1 MLRPHRSRWLQAT
14 VYLRVHRWTDWALLV
29 IALLGYGVVTRLCT
43 LPVVLDRWAN
53 AWQQTWW
60 VALLG
65 LLLGAMEDLCVS
77 IVMLSVLWTFDYM
90 TLKSPAE
97 RFKLMRRRREQEAA
111 KKTTAADVE
120 QGLQTYDDT
129 GNPSWKEAVVLT
141 EQFGRLAVYTTV
153 FLLVVSGLCL
163 DSVFLRARKMRFSAD
178 FVVMYFR
185 ERDAAGELEIDAAEW
200 WVLFWTMLSTVG
212 LAIFVGLLG
221 ACWINLMDWDVLRV
235 VNRSQV
241 YQWCVGVGVAASDY
255 EHLHD
260 DKEDGESSE
269 DSEDSDES
277 DDDDNDCSC
286 LTDASFR
293 LNPLSVLFLLVVAF
307 FYATFALAIRLPTV
321 VGLIALNPVLSEPV
335 RLAAGVEF
343 VAKRSTNTISSKP
356 MSEFIE
362 RETELCQIF
371 DENSLYRRTLAF
383 DGPLAFDIKV
393 GREEQPNVL
402 LLVMESFRMQDS
414 RFLLDSALEE
424 EVEAATASLL
434 PPNVT
439 LTPNFDRWASRG
451 VALRNCW
458 STWRTS
464 RSIETLLFGQMP
476 YDSVTETGTTTGRLS
491 TNLTGLPQLFKAKGY
506 DTIFTTGTRT
516 DYDYWDTFLPAHGFD
531 TVLDRWGL
539 VDIVENELK
548 LTDWSEGNHMLTYWG
563 IHDDLSY
570 TALSHLVR
578 TRQFAQN
585 VAKQQAERDAAAA
598 KRKTPSN
605 ETEKP
610 LPLPD
615 TTASTKPWFATHYTI
630 SSHVPFH
637 ERPDWFFR
645 YATEHR
651 AEMEAFAPLYKG
663 HEHGELIRDYVELR
677 YFSDMVFGRFM
688 EQLERDNVLK
698 DTIVVVVGDH
708 GQAPERGSATP
719 EQDQIA
725 TSRVAAAIIA
735 EGRIQAPVVLDDAA
749 SQSDIL
755 NTLADIVGLP
765 VGGLLQTSIGRSLKR
780 KPPNGIGKRVAFTNN
795 PSTNLA
801 AVVGNIRLH
810 FFADGSDAVRA
821 YHTQRDPQQMH
832 DLMGELSGERVHEL
846 LRICDDGRALNA
858 YFKHR
863 WDNKCLLQPMCGQ
876 QEAAQRYG

>member
-1 MLRPHRSRWLQAT
+1 MLRSHLSRWLQAT

-29 IALLGYGVVTRLCT
+29 AALLGYGVVTRVWT
-43 LPVVLDRWAN
+43 LPVVLDKWAN

-65 LLLGAMEDLCVS
+65 LLLGAMEDLCVCV
-77 IVMLSVLWTFDYM
+77 VMLMVLWIFDYL

-97 RFKLMRRRREQEAA
+97 RYKLARRRREQRKAA
-111 KKTTAADVE
+111 EKADVE
-120 QGLQTYDDT
+120 QGLQSYDDEAEA
-129 GNPSWKEAVVLT
+129 PVWAEAVVLT
-141 EQFGRLAVYTTV
+141 EQFGRLTVYTVV
-153 FLLVVSGLCL
+153 FLLATGGLFL

-178 FVVMYFR
+178 FIAMYFR

-200 WVLFWTMLSTVG
+200 WVLFWTLLFTVG

-221 ACWINLMDWDVLRV
+221 ACWINLMDWDVLRFV
-235 VNRSQV
+235 HRSRL
-241 YQWCVGVGVAASDY
+241 YQQCVAVGAAARDY
-255 EHLHD
+255 ERLRNGKD
-260 DKEDGESSE
+260 DDDDSSE

-277 DDDDNDCSC
+277 DDDDDACSC
-286 LTDASFR
+286 LRDVSFR
-293 LNPLSVLFLLVVAF
+293 LTPPSVLFLLVVAF
-307 FYATFALAIRLPTV
+307 FFATNALATTLPTV
-321 VGLIALNPVLSEPV
+321 VGLIALNPVLSEPL
-335 RLAAGVEF
+335 RLGAGVQF
-343 VAKRSTNTISSKP
+343 VAEGTSNTISSRP

-362 RETELCQIF
+362 QETELSQIF

-393 GREEQPNVL
+393 GRDERPNVL

-414 RFLLDSALEE
+414 RFLLDSALEK

-451 VALRNCW
+451 VALRNLW

-476 YDSVTETGTTTGRLS
+476 YDSVTETGTTSGRLD

-531 TVLDRWGL
+531 SVLDRWGL
-539 VDIVENELK
+539 VDILEND
-548 LTDWSEGNHMLTYWG
+548 LTFDNWSEGNHMLTYWG

-570 TALSHLVR
+570 TALSYIIR

-598 KRKTPSN
+598 KRKTPTN
-605 ETEKP
+605 VTEKP
-610 LPLPD
+610 LPV
-615 TTASTKPWFATHYTI
+615 TTASTSPWFATHYTI

-645 YATEHR
+645 YVTEHR
-651 AEMEAFAPLYKG
+651 AEMEEFAPLYKD
-663 HEHGELIRDYVELR
+663 HEHEELIRDYVQMR

-688 EQLERDNVLK
+688 EQLEKDNVLK

-725 TSRVAAAIIA
+725 TSRVAGAIIA
-735 EGRIQAPVVLDDAA
+735 EGRIQTPVVIDDAT

-765 VGGLLQTSIGRSLKR
+765 VGGLLQTGIGRSLKR
-780 KPPNGIGKRVAFTNN
+780 KPPKGVGKRVVYSNN
-795 PSTNLA
+795 PATNLA
-801 AVVGNIRLH
+801 AIVGNIRLH

-821 YHTQRDPQQMH
+821 YHTQRDPRQEH
-832 DLMGELSGERVHEL
+832 DLMGELSDERVSEL

-863 WDNKCLLQPMCGQ
+863 WDNNCLLQPMCGPW
-876 QEAAQRYG
+876 R

>member
-1 MLRPHRSRWLQAT
+1 
-14 VYLRVHRWTDWALLV
+14 
-29 IALLGYGVVTRLCT
+29 
-43 LPVVLDRWAN
+43 
-53 AWQQTWW
+53 
-60 VALLG
+60 
-65 LLLGAMEDLCVS
+65 
-77 IVMLSVLWTFDYM
+77 
-90 TLKSPAE
+90 
-97 RFKLMRRRREQEAA
+97 MRRRREQEAA

-153 FLLVVSGLCL
+153 FLLAASGLCL
-163 DSVFLRARKMRFSAD
+163 DSVFLRARKMRFSVD

-200 WVLFWTMLSTVG
+200 WVLFWTMLFTVG

-241 YQWCVGVGVAASDY
+241 YQWCV
-255 EHLHD
+255 
-260 DKEDGESSE
+260 
-269 DSEDSDES
+269 
-277 DDDDNDCSC
+277 
-286 LTDASFR
+286 DASFR

-343 VAKRSTNTISSKP
+343 VAKQSTNTISSRP

-414 RFLLDSALEE
+414 RFLLDSALED

-570 TALSHLVR
+570 TALSHLIR

-585 VAKQQAERDAAAA
+585 K
-598 KRKTPSN
+598 
-605 ETEKP
+605 
-610 LPLPD
+610 PLPD

-651 AEMEAFAPLYKG
+651 AEMEAFAPLYKD
-663 HEHGELIRDYVELR
+663 HEHEELIRDYVELR

-735 EGRIQAPVVLDDAA
+735 EGRIQTPVVLDDVA

>member
-1 MLRPHRSRWLQAT
+1 M
-14 VYLRVHRWTDWALLV
+14 
-29 IALLGYGVVTRLCT
+29 
-43 LPVVLDRWAN
+43 
-53 AWQQTWW
+53 
-60 VALLG
+60 ALLG
-65 LLLGAMEDLCVS
+65 LLLGAMEDLCVCV
-77 IVMLSVLWTFDYM
+77 VMLATLWSFDYL

-97 RFKLMRRRREQEAA
+97 RHRLARRRREKQRALAA
-111 KKTTAADVE
+111 EKADVE
-120 QGLQTYDDT
+120 QGAQAYAGETDA
-129 GNPSWKEAVVLT
+129 PVWAEAVVLT
-141 EQFGRLAVYTTV
+141 EQFGRLAVYTLV
-153 FLLVVSGLCL
+153 FLFATGGLCL
-163 DSVFLRARKMRFSAD
+163 DSVFLRGRKMRFSAD
-178 FVVMYFR
+178 FVAMYFR
-185 ERDAAGELEIDAAEW
+185 ERDAAGELEIDAVEW
-200 WVLFWTMLSTVG
+200 RVLFWTTLFTVLLSV
-212 LAIFVGLLG
+212 FVGLLG
-221 ACWINLMDWDVLRV
+221 ACWINLMDWDVLRFV
-235 VNRSQV
+235 HRSGL
-241 YQWCVGVGVAASDY
+241 YQQCVALGAAESDY
-255 EHLHD
+255 GRLHD
-260 DKEDGESSE
+260 DKEDDDDESDSSE
-269 DSEDSDES
+269 DLEES
-277 DDDDNDCSC
+277 DDDDDDCSC
-286 LTDASFR
+286 LRNASCR
-293 LNPLSVLFLLVVAF
+293 LTPRAVLVLLVTTF
-307 FYATFALAIRLPTV
+307 FFTTLSLAKMLPTV

-335 RLAAGVEF
+335 RLGAGVQF
-343 VAKRSTNTISSKP
+343 VAERSSRSISTRP
-356 MSEFIE
+356 ISEFIE
-362 RETELCQIF
+362 RETELSQIF

-393 GREEQPNVL
+393 GREERPNVL

-414 RFLLDSALEE
+414 RFLLNSALEG

-451 VALRNCW
+451 VAMRNLW

-476 YDSVTETGTTTGRLS
+476 YDSVTETGTTSGRLD

-516 DYDYWDTFLPAHGFD
+516 DYDYWDTFLPSHGFD

-539 VDIVENELK
+539 VDIVENELN
-548 LTDWSEGNHMLTYWG
+548 LDDWSDGNHMLTYWG

-570 TALSHLVR
+570 TALSHIIR

-598 KRKTPSN
+598 KMKTPSN
-605 ETEKP
+605 VTEKP
-610 LPLPD
+610 LPV

-651 AEMEAFAPLYKG
+651 EEMDQFAPLYQG
-663 HEHGELIRDYVELR
+663 HEHEELIRDYVQMR
-677 YFSDMVFGRFM
+677 YFSDIVFGRFM
-688 EQLERDNVLK
+688 EQLEKDNVLK

-708 GQAPERGSATP
+708 GQAPELGSATP

-725 TSRVAAAIIA
+725 SSRVAGAIIA
-735 EGRIQAPVVLDDAA
+735 EGRIKTPVVIDDAA
-749 SQSDIL
+749 SQSDML

-765 VGGLLQTSIGRSLKR
+765 VGGLLQTGIGRSLKR
-780 KPPNGIGKRVAFTNN
+780 VPPKGVGKRVAFSNN
-795 PSTNLA
+795 PATNLA

-821 YHTQRDPQQMH
+821 YHTQRDPRQKH
-832 DLMGELSGERVHEL
+832 DLMGELSDERVREL
-846 LRICDDGRALNA
+846 LQICAEGRALNA

-863 WDNKCLLQPMCGQ
+863 WDNNCLLQPICLSS
-876 QEAAQRYG
+876 

>member
-1 MLRPHRSRWLQAT
+1 
-14 VYLRVHRWTDWALLV
+14 
-29 IALLGYGVVTRLCT
+29 
-43 LPVVLDRWAN
+43 
-53 AWQQTWW
+53 
-60 VALLG
+60 
-65 LLLGAMEDLCVS
+65 
-77 IVMLSVLWTFDYM
+77 
-90 TLKSPAE
+90 
-97 RFKLMRRRREQEAA
+97 
-111 KKTTAADVE
+111 
-120 QGLQTYDDT
+120 
-129 GNPSWKEAVVLT
+129 
-141 EQFGRLAVYTTV
+141 
-153 FLLVVSGLCL
+153 
-163 DSVFLRARKMRFSAD
+163 
-178 FVVMYFR
+178 MYFR

-200 WVLFWTMLSTVG
+200 RVLFWTTLCTVLLS
-212 LAIFVGLLG
+212 LFVGLLG
-221 ACWINLMDWDVLRV
+221 ACWINLMDWDVLRFV
-235 VNRSQV
+235 HRSRL
-241 YQWCVGVGVAASDY
+241 YQQCAAVGIAESDY

-260 DKEDGESSE
+260 DKDDDDESDSSE
-269 DSEDSDES
+269 DSEDSD
-277 DDDDNDCSC
+277 DDDDDDCSC
-286 LTDASFR
+286 LRNASFR
-293 LNPLSVLFLLVVAF
+293 LTPRVVLALLVVVF
-307 FYATFALAIRLPTV
+307 FFTTLALANVLPTV
-321 VGLIALNPVLSEPV
+321 VGLIALNPVLTEPM
-335 RLAAGVEF
+335 RLGAGVQFIAE
-343 VAKRSTNTISSKP
+343 RSSSSIGTKP
-356 MSEFIE
+356 FSEFIE
-362 RETELCQIF
+362 RETELCQVF

-393 GREEQPNVL
+393 DREERPNVL

-414 RFLLDSALEE
+414 RFLLNSALEE

-451 VALRNCW
+451 VALRNMW

-476 YDSVTETGTTTGRLS
+476 YDSVTETGTTSGRVG

-516 DYDYWDTFLPAHGFD
+516 DYDYWDTFLPSHGFD

-548 LTDWSEGNHMLTYWG
+548 LDNWAEGNHVLTYWG

-570 TALSHLVR
+570 TALSHIIR

-598 KRKTPSN
+598 KLKTPN
-605 ETEKP
+605 NVTEKP
-610 LPLPD
+610 LPV
-615 TTASTKPWFATHYTI
+615 TTASTNPWFATHYTI

-637 ERPDWFFR
+637 ERPDWFFH

-651 AEMEAFAPLYKG
+651 EEMEQFAPLYKG
-663 HEHGELIRDYVELR
+663 HEHEELIRDYVEMR

-688 EQLERDNVLK
+688 EQLEKDNVLK

-708 GQAPERGSATP
+708 GQAPELGSATP

-725 TSRVAAAIIA
+725 SSRVAGAIIA
-735 EGRIQAPVVLDDAA
+735 EGRIKAPAVVDDAA
-749 SQSDIL
+749 SQSDML

-765 VGGLLQTSIGRSLKR
+765 VGGLLQSSIGHSLKR
-780 KPPNGIGKRVAFTNN
+780 LPPKGAGKRVAYSNN
-795 PSTNLA
+795 PATNLA

-821 YHTQRDPQQMH
+821 YHTQRDPRQEH
-832 DLMGELSGERVHEL
+832 DLMGELSDERVREL
-846 LRICDDGRALNA
+846 LQICADGRALNA

-863 WDNKCLLQPMCGQ
+863 WDHNCLLQPICGRSQ
-876 QEAAQRYG
+876 QYVDAQMY

>member
-1 MLRPHRSRWLQAT
+1 MLRSHLSRWLQAT

-29 IALLGYGVVTRLCT
+29 AALLGYGVVTRVWT
-43 LPVVLDRWAN
+43 LPVVLDKWAN

-65 LLLGAMEDLCVS
+65 LLLGAMEDLCVCV
-77 IVMLSVLWTFDYM
+77 VMLMVLWTFDYL

-97 RFKLMRRRREQEAA
+97 RYKLARRRREQRKAA
-111 KKTTAADVE
+111 EKADVE
-120 QGLQTYDDT
+120 QGLQSYDDEAEA
-129 GNPSWKEAVVLT
+129 PVWAEAVVLT
-141 EQFGRLAVYTTV
+141 EQFGRLTVYTVV
-153 FLLVVSGLCL
+153 FLLATGGLFL

-178 FVVMYFR
+178 FIAMYFR

-200 WVLFWTMLSTVG
+200 WVLFWTLLFTVG

-221 ACWINLMDWDVLRV
+221 ACWINLMDWDGT
-235 VNRSQV
+235 S
-241 YQWCVGVGVAASDY
+241 
-255 EHLHD
+255 
-260 DKEDGESSE
+260 
-269 DSEDSDES
+269 
-277 DDDDNDCSC
+277 
-286 LTDASFR
+286 
-293 LNPLSVLFLLVVAF
+293 
-307 FYATFALAIRLPTV
+307 
-321 VGLIALNPVLSEPV
+321 
-335 RLAAGVEF
+335 
-343 VAKRSTNTISSKP
+343 NTISSRP

-362 RETELCQIF
+362 QETELSQIF

-393 GREEQPNVL
+393 GRDERPNVL
-402 LLVMESFRMQDS
+402 LLVIESFRMQDS
-414 RFLLDSALEE
+414 RFLLDSALEK

-451 VALRNCW
+451 VALRNLW

-476 YDSVTETGTTTGRLS
+476 YDSVTETGTTSGRLD

-531 TVLDRWGL
+531 SVLDRWGL
-539 VDIVENELK
+539 VDIVEND
-548 LTDWSEGNHMLTYWG
+548 LTLDNWSEGNHMLTYWG

-570 TALSHLVR
+570 TALSYIIR

-598 KRKTPSN
+598 KRKTPTN
-605 ETEKP
+605 VTEKP
-610 LPLPD
+610 LPV
-615 TTASTKPWFATHYTI
+615 TTASTNPWFATHYTI

-637 ERPDWFFR
+637 ERFDWFFR
-645 YATEHR
+645 YVTEHR
-651 AEMEAFAPLYKG
+651 AEMEEFAPLYKG
-663 HEHGELIRDYVELR
+663 HEHEELIRDYVQMR

-688 EQLERDNVLK
+688 EQLEKDNVLK

-725 TSRVAAAIIA
+725 TSRVAGAIIA
-735 EGRIQAPVVLDDAA
+735 EGRIQTPVVIDDAA

-755 NTLADIVGLP
+755 YTLADIVGLP
-765 VGGLLQTSIGRSLKR
+765 VGGLLQTGIGRSLKR
-780 KPPNGIGKRVAFTNN
+780 KPPKGVGKRVVYSNN
-795 PSTNLA
+795 PATNLA
-801 AVVGNIRLH
+801 AIVGNIRLH
-810 FFADGSDAVRA
+810 FFADGSDAVRT
-821 YHTQRDPQQMH
+821 YHTQRDPRQEH
-832 DLMGELSGERVHEL
+832 DLMGELSDERVSEL

-863 WDNKCLLQPMCGQ
+863 WDNNCLLQPMCGPW
-876 QEAAQRYG
+876 R

>member
-1 MLRPHRSRWLQAT
+1 MLRSHLSRWLQAT

-29 IALLGYGVVTRLCT
+29 SALLGYGIITRLWT
-43 LPVVLDRWAN
+43 LPVVLDRWGN

-65 LLLGAMEDLCVS
+65 LLLGVMEDLCVCV
-77 IVMLSVLWTFDYM
+77 VMFSVLWTFDYL

-97 RFKLMRRRREQEAA
+97 RHKLARRQREQQKALDA
-111 KKTTAADVE
+111 QRTDVE
-120 QGLQTYDDT
+120 QGLQDDKDT
-129 GNPSWKEAVVLT
+129 AVAPAWTEAVVLT
-141 EQFGRLAVYTTV
+141 EQFGRLAVYTVV
-153 FLLVVSGLCL
+153 FLLATGGLCL

-178 FVVMYFR
+178 FVVMYIR
-185 ERDAAGELEIDAAEW
+185 ERDAAGELEVDAAEW
-200 WVLFWTMLSTVG
+200 WVLFWTLLFTIG
-212 LAIFVGLLG
+212 LALFVGLLG
-221 ACWINLMDWDVLRV
+221 ACWINLMDWDVLRFV
-235 VNRSQV
+235 YRSRL
-241 YQWCVGVGVAASDY
+241 YQHCVAIGAATSDY
-255 EHLHD
+255 ERLHN
-260 DKEDGESSE
+260 KEDDDDSSE

-277 DDDDNDCSC
+277 DDEDDDCSC
-286 LTDASFR
+286 LRTASFR
-293 LNPLSVLFLLVVAF
+293 LTPLSVLFLLVVGF
-307 FYATFALAIRLPTV
+307 FLTTYELAKTLPTI

-335 RLAAGVEF
+335 RMGTGSQF
-343 VAKRSTNTISSKP
+343 VAERSSNTISRRP

-362 RETELCQIF
+362 QETELSQIF
-371 DENSLYRRTLAF
+371 DGDSLYRRTLAF

-393 GREEQPNVL
+393 GRDERPNVL

-451 VALRNCW
+451 VALRNLW

-476 YDSVTETGTTTGRLS
+476 YDSVTETGTTSGRLD

-539 VDIVENELK
+539 VDIVENDLK
-548 LTDWSEGNHMLTYWG
+548 LDDWSQGNHMLTYWG

-570 TALSHLVR
+570 TALSYIIR
-578 TRQFAQN
+578 SRQFAQN

-598 KRKTPSN
+598 KRKTPTN
-605 ETEKP
+605 VTEKP
-610 LPLPD
+610 LPI
-615 TTASTKPWFATHYTI
+615 TTASTNPWFATHYTI

-651 AEMEAFAPLYKG
+651 AEMEEFAPLYKG
-663 HEHGELIRDYVELR
+663 HEHEELIRDYVQMR

-688 EQLERDNVLK
+688 EQLEKDNVLK

-725 TSRVAAAIIA
+725 TSRIAGAIIA
-735 EGRIQAPVVLDDAA
+735 EGRIQTPVVIDDAA

-780 KPPNGIGKRVAFTNN
+780 KPPTGVGKRVVYSNN
-795 PSTNLA
+795 PATNLA
-801 AVVGNIRLH
+801 AVVGTIRLH

-821 YHTQRDPQQMH
+821 YHTQRDPRQEH
-832 DLMGELSGERVHEL
+832 DLMGELSDERIREL

-863 WDNKCLLQPMCGQ
+863 WDNKCLLQPLCGAQ
-876 QEAAQRYG
+876 Q

>member
-1 MLRPHRSRWLQAT
+1 MLRSHLSHWLRIT
-14 VYLRVHRWTDWALLV
+14 VYLRVNRWTDWALLATA
-29 IALLGYGVVTRLCT
+29 ILGYGVVIRLWT
-43 LPVVLDRWAN
+43 LPVVLDKWAN

-65 LLLGAMEDLCVS
+65 LLLGAMEDLCVCV
-77 IVMLSVLWTFDYM
+77 VMLTVLWTFDYL
-90 TLKSPAE
+90 TLKSPA
-97 RFKLMRRRREQEAA
+97 RRRKLAHRRRETRKAA
-111 KKTTAADVE
+111 LAAQNADVE
-120 QGLQTYDDT
+120 QGLQSYTDDT
-129 GNPSWKEAVVLT
+129 AAPAWTEAVVLT
-141 EQFGRLAVYTTV
+141 EQFGRLTVYAVV
-153 FLLVVSGLCL
+153 FLLATGGLCL

-178 FVVMYFR
+178 FVAMYFR
-185 ERDAAGELEIDAAEW
+185 EWDAAGELEIDAAEW
-200 WVLFWTMLSTVG
+200 WVLFWTLLLTVG
-212 LAIFVGLLG
+212 LALFVGLLG
-221 ACWINLMDWDVLRV
+221 ACWINLLDWNVLGNYERLH
-235 VNRSQV
+235 
-241 YQWCVGVGVAASDY
+241 SDKN
-255 EHLHD
+255 D
-260 DKEDGESSE
+260 DDDSSG
-269 DSEDSDES
+269 DSDDSDES
-277 DDDDNDCSC
+277 DDDDDDDCSC
-286 LTDASFR
+286 LRDVSCR
-293 LNPLSVLFLLVVAF
+293 LTPRGVLLLLVVALF
-307 FYATFALAIRLPTV
+307 LATYKLATTLPTV
-321 VGLIALNPVLSEPV
+321 VGLIALNPVLSEPI
-335 RLAAGVEF
+335 RLSAGVQF
-343 VAKRSTNTISSKP
+343 VAERTSNSISNRP
-356 MSEFIE
+356 MSTFIE
-362 RETELCQIF
+362 QETELSQIF
-371 DENSLYRRTLAF
+371 DDDSLYRRTLAF

-393 GREEQPNVL
+393 GRDERPNVL

-414 RFLLDSALEE
+414 RFLLDSALEQ
-424 EVEAATASLL
+424 EVEAATSSLL

-451 VALRNCW
+451 VALRNLW

-476 YDSVTETGTTTGRLS
+476 YDSVTETGTTSGRLD

-539 VDIVENELK
+539 VDIVENDLN
-548 LTDWSEGNHMLTYWG
+548 LNDWSQGNHMLTYWG

-570 TALSHLVR
+570 TALSYIIR
-578 TRQFAQN
+578 SRQFAQN

-610 LPLPD
+610 LPI
-615 TTASTKPWFATHYTI
+615 TTASTNPWFATHYTI
-630 SSHVPFH
+630 SSHVPFN

-645 YATEHR
+645 YVTEHR
-651 AEMEAFAPLYKG
+651 AEMEEFAPLYRG
-663 HEHGELIRDYVELR
+663 HEHEELIRDYVQMR

-688 EQLERDNVLK
+688 EQLEKDNVLK

-725 TSRVAAAIIA
+725 TSRIAGAIIA
-735 EGRIQAPVVLDDAA
+735 EGRIQTPVVIDDAA

-780 KPPNGIGKRVAFTNN
+780 KPPKSVGKRVVYSNN
-795 PSTNLA
+795 PATNLA
-801 AVVGNIRLH
+801 AVVGDIRLH
-810 FFADGSDAVRA
+810 FFAEGSDAVRA
-821 YHTQRDPQQMH
+821 YHTQRDPRQEH
-832 DLMGELSGERVHEL
+832 DLMGELSGERVREL

-858 YFKHR
+858 YFKLR
-863 WDNKCLLQPMCGQ
+863 WDNKCLLRPTCEPRQ
-876 QEAAQRYG
+876 

>member
-1 MLRPHRSRWLQAT
+1 MLLRPHLSRWLQAT
-14 VYLRVHRWTDWALLV
+14 VYLRVHRWTDWALLAG
-29 IALLGYGVVTRLCT
+29 ALLLYGLATRLMT
-43 LPVVLDRWAN
+43 LPVVLDKWAN

-65 LLLGAMEDLCVS
+65 LLLGAMEDLCVCAF
-77 IVMLSVLWTFDYM
+77 MLATLWSFDYL

-97 RFKLMRRRREQEAA
+97 RHRLARRRREKQKALAA
-111 KKTTAADVE
+111 EKADVE
-120 QGLQTYDDT
+120 QGVQVYEGETDT
-129 GNPSWKEAVVLT
+129 PAWMEAVVLT
-141 EQFGRLAVYTTV
+141 EQFGRLAVYTLV
-153 FLLVVSGLCL
+153 FLVATGGLCL
-163 DSVFLRARKMRFSAD
+163 DSVFLRGRKMRFSAD
-178 FVVMYFR
+178 FVAMYFR
-185 ERDAAGELEIDAAEW
+185 EWDAAGELEIDTAEW
-200 WVLFWTMLSTVG
+200 IVLFWTVLFTVLLSV
-212 LAIFVGLLG
+212 FVGLLG
-221 ACWINLMDWDVLRV
+221 ACWINLMDWDVLRF
-235 VNRSQV
+235 
-241 YQWCVGVGVAASDY
+241 SDY
-255 EHLHD
+255 ERLHD
-260 DKEDGESSE
+260 DKEDDDES
-269 DSEDSDES
+269 DSSDDSDES
-277 DDDDNDCSC
+277 DDDDDDDCSC
-286 LTDASFR
+286 VRNASFR
-293 LNPLSVLFLLVVAF
+293 LTPRVVLVLLVIAF
-307 FYATFALAIRLPTV
+307 FLTTFSLAKMLPTV
-321 VGLIALNPVLSEPV
+321 VGLIALNPVLSEPL
-335 RLAAGVEF
+335 RLGAGVQF
-343 VAKRSTNTISSKP
+343 VAGRDSSSISTRP
-356 MSEFIE
+356 FSEFIE
-362 RETELCQIF
+362 RETELSQIF

-393 GREEQPNVL
+393 GREERPNVL

-414 RFLLDSALEE
+414 AFLLNSVLEG

-451 VALRNCW
+451 VAMRNLW

-476 YDSVTETGTTTGRLS
+476 YDSVTETGTTSGRLD

-548 LTDWSEGNHMLTYWG
+548 LDNWSEGNHMLTYWG

-570 TALSHLVR
+570 TALSHIIR

-598 KRKTPSN
+598 KMKTPSN
-605 ETEKP
+605 VTEKP
-610 LPLPD
+610 LPV
-615 TTASTKPWFATHYTI
+615 TTASTNPWFATHYTI

-645 YATEHR
+645 YAAEHR
-651 AEMEAFAPLYKG
+651 EEMDQFEPLYKG
-663 HEHGELIRDYVELR
+663 HEHEELIRDYVQMR

-708 GQAPERGSATP
+708 GQAPELGSATP

-725 TSRVAAAIIA
+725 SSRVAGAIIA
-735 EGRIQAPVVLDDAA
+735 EGRIKTPVVIDDAA

-755 NTLADIVGLP
+755 NTLADIVRLP

-780 KPPNGIGKRVAFTNN
+780 VPPKGVGKRVAFSNN
-795 PSTNLA
+795 PATNLA

-821 YHTQRDPQQMH
+821 YHTQRDPRQKH
-832 DLMGELSGERVHEL
+832 DLMGELSDERVSEL
-846 LRICDDGRALNA
+846 LQICADGRALNA

-863 WDNKCLLQPMCGQ
+863 WDHNCLLQPICGRARQ
-876 QEAAQRYG
+876 SDV

>member
-1 MLRPHRSRWLQAT
+1 MLLRPYRSHWLQT
-14 VYLRVHRWTDWALLV
+14 IVYLRVHRWTDWALLTG
-29 IALLGYGVVTRLCT
+29 ALLLYGLVTRLLT
-43 LPVVLDRWAN
+43 LPVVLDKWAN

-65 LLLGAMEDLCVS
+65 LLLGAMEDLCVCV
-77 IVMLSVLWTFDYM
+77 VMLATLWSFDYL
-90 TLKSPAE
+90 TLKPPAE
-97 RFKLMRRRREQEAA
+97 RHRQARRRREKQRALAA
-111 KKTTAADVE
+111 EKADVE
-120 QGLQTYDDT
+120 QGVQVYGDETDA
-129 GNPSWKEAVVLT
+129 PVWAEAVVLT
-141 EQFGRLAVYTTV
+141 EQFGRLAVYTLV
-153 FLLVVSGLCL
+153 FLFATGGLCL
-163 DSVFLRARKMRFSAD
+163 DSVFLRGRKMRFSAD
-178 FVVMYFR
+178 FVAMYFR

-200 WVLFWTMLSTVG
+200 RILFWTTLFTV
-212 LAIFVGLLG
+212 LLCVFVGLLG
-221 ACWINLMDWDVLRV
+221 ACWINLMDWDVLRFV
-235 VNRSQV
+235 HRSGL
-241 YQWCVGVGVAASDY
+241 YQQCVALGAAESDY
-255 EHLHD
+255 GRLHD
-260 DKEDGESSE
+260 DKEDDADESDSSE
-269 DSEDSDES
+269 DSEES
-277 DDDDNDCSC
+277 DDDDDDDCSC
-286 LTDASFR
+286 LRNASCR
-293 LNPLSVLFLLVVAF
+293 LTPRAVLVLLVTTF
-307 FYATFALAIRLPTV
+307 FFTTLSLAKMLPTV

-335 RLAAGVEF
+335 RLGAGVQF
-343 VAKRSTNTISSKP
+343 VAERSSRSINTRPI
-356 MSEFIE
+356 SEFIE
-362 RETELCQIF
+362 RETELSQIF

-414 RFLLDSALEE
+414 RFLLNSALEG

-439 LTPNFDRWASRG
+439 LTPNFDRWASQG
-451 VALRNCW
+451 VAMRNLW

-476 YDSVTETGTTTGRLS
+476 YDSVTETGTTSGRLD

-516 DYDYWDTFLPAHGFD
+516 DYDYWDTFLPSHGFD

-539 VDIVENELK
+539 VDIVENELN
-548 LTDWSEGNHMLTYWG
+548 LDDWSDGNHMLTYWG

-570 TALSHLVR
+570 TALSHIIR

-585 VAKQQAERDAAAA
+585 VAKQHAERDAAAA
-598 KRKTPSN
+598 KMKIPSN
-605 ETEKP
+605 VTEKP
-610 LPLPD
+610 LPV

-651 AEMEAFAPLYKG
+651 EEMDQFAPLYEG
-663 HEHGELIRDYVELR
+663 HEHEELIRDYVQMR
-677 YFSDMVFGRFM
+677 YFSDMVFSRFM
-688 EQLERDNVLK
+688 EQLEKDNVLK

-708 GQAPERGSATP
+708 GQAPELGSATP

-725 TSRVAAAIIA
+725 SSRVAGAIIA
-735 EGRIQAPVVLDDAA
+735 EGRIKTPVVIDDAA
-749 SQSDIL
+749 SQSDML

-765 VGGLLQTSIGRSLKR
+765 VGGLLQTGIGRSLKR
-780 KPPNGIGKRVAFTNN
+780 VPPKGVGKRVAFSNN
-795 PSTNLA
+795 PATNLA

-821 YHTQRDPQQMH
+821 YHTQRDPRQKH
-832 DLMGELSGERVHEL
+832 DLMGELSDERVREL
-846 LRICDDGRALNA
+846 LQICAEGRALNA

-863 WDNKCLLQPMCGQ
+863 WDNNCLLQPICLSS
-876 QEAAQRYG
+876 